1 MNQNYFIGVD
11 ISKGKVDVAV
21 INKQNQIV
29 SEKIIGNDRSKLAN
43 YFNGLI
49 RKLKVN
55 ADQVLI
61 CCENT
66 GNYTRPL
73 QLFSAEHGFSLWVEN
88 AYKIK
93 KAASDLRGKSDK
105 KDALRIAQYALRY
118 CDQQLLYKEPS
129 QGQNRLAHLL
139 HARESL
145 IGQINQLNQQLTE
158 SKKFDPVK
166 YDTLKT
172 CYDKPIKELKRQVKK
187 AEAQI
192 KEQVAANES
201 LSTNVGLLK
210 SVPGIG
216 QQNALNFMVYT
227 QNFTL
232 FESADHLACYVGVV
246 PFPNQSGTMI
256 KRDRVSPFANKKLKK
271 LLHLAA
277 MAAVKAPGELKEY
290 YIRKVKEGKNKMSV
304 LNAVRNKLVKR
315 MFAVIQRQSPYMP
328 MINQE
333 VSINSETSCR
343 LT

>member
-1 MNQNYFIGVD
+1 MKQSYFIGVD
-11 ISKGKVDVAV
+11 ISKEKVDIAV
-21 INKQNQIV
+21 IDQQNQV
-29 SEKIIGNDRSKLAN
+29 LFEKIVGNDRSKLKS
-43 YFNGLI
+43 YFQNLI
-49 RKLKVN
+49 RKLKVEPE
-55 ADQVLI
+55 QVLI

-73 QLFSAEHGFSLWVEN
+73 QLLSTENGFSLWVEN

-129 QGQNRLAHLL
+129 EHQNRLQSLL
-139 HARESL
+139 HARES
-145 IGQINQLNQQLTE
+145 ITSQINQLQQQLSE
-158 SKKFDPVK
+158 SKSFDSIK
-166 YDTLKT
+166 YETLKS
-172 CYDKPIKELKRQVKK
+172 CYSNPLKTLKGELKKVEIRIKEL
-187 AEAQI
+187 
-192 KEQVAANES
+192 VAADKALLRNAE
-201 LSTNVGLLK
+201 LLK
-210 SVPGIG
+210 SIPGIG
-216 QQNALNFMVYT
+216 QQNALNFIVHT

-232 FESADHLACYVGVV
+232 FRSADHLACYVGVV
-246 PFPNQSGTMI
+246 PFPNQSGTML

-277 MAAVKAPGELKEY
+277 MAAVKAHGELKQY

-315 MFAVIQRQSPYMP
+315 MFAVIQRQVPYIP
-328 MINQE
+328 NLNQND
-333 VSINSETSCR
+333 SINEETSCI